1 MSALKAVLFDL
12 DETLFDHSY
21 SVAHSMDLLRR
32 DHTAL
37 QSRSVD
43 ELLAEYKR
51 LLEEVHIEVLAG
63 RLNQDV
69 ARVQRMRAL
78 FAFCG
83 VEVSEHVLLEAVT
96 LHRERYQAVK
106 RAVPGALELL
116 RRLKSRWSIG
126 VVTNNMTEEQR
137 IKLEDCGLT
146 PLVDELITSEDCG
159 FAKPD
164 SRIFHIALERVG
176 CAAEEAIMVG
186 DSWEMDV
193 VGARNAGIHPIW
205 FNRFGQPQP
214 EDEQVAEI
222 RSFEDRTPEQLSE
235 LFTLR

>member
-1 MSALKAVLFDL
+1 MSSLKTILFDL

-21 SVAHSMDLLRR
+21 SVAHSMGVLRQ
-32 DHTAL
+32 DHSAL

-51 LLEEVHIEVLAG
+51 LLEEVHIDVLAG
-63 RLNQDV
+63 RLNPDL

-83 VEVSEHVLLEAVT
+83 VEVSEPVLLEAVA

-126 VVTNNMTEEQR
+126 VVTNNMTGEQR
-137 IKLEDCGLT
+137 VKLEDCGLT

-159 FAKPD
+159 VAKPD
-164 SRIFHIALERVG
+164 SRIFRIALDRVG
-176 CAAEEAIMVG
+176 CAAGEAVMVG

-214 EDEQVAEI
+214 EGEQVAEI
-222 RSFEDRTPEQLSE
+222 RSFEGLTPDQLSE
-235 LFTLR
+235 LFISR